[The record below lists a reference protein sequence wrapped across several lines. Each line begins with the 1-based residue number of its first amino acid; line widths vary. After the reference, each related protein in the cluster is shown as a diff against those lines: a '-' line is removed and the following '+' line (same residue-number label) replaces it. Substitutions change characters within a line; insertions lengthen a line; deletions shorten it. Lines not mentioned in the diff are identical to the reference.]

1 MEQIP
6 FDKKDITPYYIDSQ
20 KSIEIY
26 ELITNKAIR
35 IENITNSDI
44 NISQNKKLDQKE
56 FIDYLKKINSIN
68 TKNFQVS
75 ELSRIYCDLVNYL
88 IEEILQ
94 NKNYFNN
101 LKRLSLC
108 HFLLKI
114 LSSKDEYERFNF
126 IEAIDNVISDI
137 VIEKDMYFQIL
148 MKIGKIPKTIFHEKN
163 EKIYETYMNI
173 ILYSDEKKF
182 NEILDCFMNNK
193 KEIYDGY
200 NIILPHINFE
210 KELISEKLKQIN
222 KILFILK
229 KTEGFIFNER
239 FLYFKEFKGRKDLIN
254 ELNYVLRE
262 QKMKEINSLEII
274 PADVAEEG
282 IDFLLK
288 ELKEE
293 KENKKQ
299 AIDEYNN
306 FLEEYKKEKEENEKN
321 NIVLTNKNE
330 QLINKYKKLEEKSDR
345 DIEKFGA
352 IIKKL
357 KKENAEIKTR
367 KNQLS
372 NDIASLNKEIEK
384 KDNIICKISYREIGT
399 KIIQF
404 YSSSLSEE
412 TKK

>member
-6 FDKKDITPYYIDSQ
+6 LDKKDITPYYIDSQ

-26 ELITNKAIR
+26 ELIANKAIR

-56 FIDYLKKINSIN
+56 FIDYLKKINSMN

-137 VIEKDMYFQIL
+137 VIEKDIFFQIL

-193 KEIYDGY
+193 KKIYDGY

-274 PADVAEEG
+274 PTDVAEEG

-321 NIVLTNKNE
+321 NIVLANKNE

-357 KKENAEIKTR
+357 KKENVQIKTR

-384 KDNIICKISYREIGT
+384 KNNIICKISYRENGS
-399 KIIQF
+399 KII
-404 YSSSLSEE
+404 
-412 TKK
+412 

>member
-1 MEQIP
+1 MP
-6 FDKKDITPYYIDSQ
+6 FYKKDITPYYIDSQ

-26 ELITNKAIR
+26 ELIANKAIR

-56 FIDYLKKINSIN
+56 FIDYLKKINSMN

-114 LSSKDEYERFNF
+114 LSSEDEYERFNF

-274 PADVAEEG
+274 PTDVAEEG

-321 NIVLTNKNE
+321 NIVLANKNE
-330 QLINKYKKLEEKSDR
+330 QLIYKYKKLEEKSDR

-357 KKENAEIKTR
+357 KKENVQIKTR

-372 NDIASLNKEIEK
+372 NDIASLNKEIDK
-384 KDNIICKISYREIGT
+384 KNNIICKISYRENGS
-399 KIIQF
+399 KII
-404 YSSSLSEE
+404 
-412 TKK
+412 

>member
-26 ELITNKAIR
+26 ELIANKAIR

-56 FIDYLKKINSIN
+56 FIDYLKKINSMN

-357 KKENAEIKTR
+357 KKENVQIKTR

-372 NDIASLNKEIEK
+372 NDIASLNKETEK
-384 KDNIICKISYREIGT
+384 KNNIICKISYRENGS
-399 KIIQF
+399 KII
-404 YSSSLSEE
+404 
-412 TKK
+412 

>member
-6 FDKKDITPYYIDSQ
+6 FDKNDITPYYTDSQ

-26 ELITNKAIR
+26 ELITNKEIC

-56 FIDYLKKINSIN
+56 FIDYLKKINSMN
-68 TKNFQVS
+68 TKNFQVG

-114 LSSKDEYERFNF
+114 LSSEDEYERFNF

-148 MKIGKIPKTIFHEKN
+148 MKIGKIPKTIFHETNK
-163 EKIYETYMNI
+163 KIYETYMNI

-193 KEIYDGY
+193 KKIYDGY

-210 KELISEKLKQIN
+210 KELISEKLKQVN

-274 PADVAEEG
+274 PTDVAEEG

-321 NIVLTNKNE
+321 NIFLTNKNE

-357 KKENAEIKTR
+357 KKENVQIKTR

-372 NDIASLNKEIEK
+372 NDIASLNKETEK
-384 KDNIICKISYREIGT
+384 KNNIICKISYRENGS
-399 KIIQF
+399 KII
-404 YSSSLSEE
+404 
-412 TKK
+412 

>member
-26 ELITNKAIR
+26 ELIINKAIR

-163 EKIYETYMNI
+163 KKIYETYMNI

-274 PADVAEEG
+274 PTDVAEEG

-384 KDNIICKISYREIGT
+384 KNNIICKISYRENGS
-399 KIIQF
+399 KII
-404 YSSSLSEE
+404 
-412 TKK
+412 

>member
-26 ELITNKAIR
+26 ELITNKAIC

-56 FIDYLKKINSIN
+56 FIDYLKKINSMN

-114 LSSKDEYERFNF
+114 LSSEDEYERFNF

-193 KEIYDGY
+193 KKIYDGY

-274 PADVAEEG
+274 PTDVAEEG

-321 NIVLTNKNE
+321 NIVLANKNE
-330 QLINKYKKLEEKSDR
+330 QLIYKYKKLEEKSDR
-345 DIEKFGA
+345 DIKKFGA

-357 KKENAEIKTR
+357 KKENVQIKTR

-384 KDNIICKISYREIGT
+384 KNNIICKISYRENGS
-399 KIIQF
+399 KII
-404 YSSSLSEE
+404 
-412 TKK
+412 

>member
-26 ELITNKAIR
+26 ELITNKAIY

-56 FIDYLKKINSIN
+56 FIDYLKKINSMN

-357 KKENAEIKTR
+357 KKENVQIKTR

-372 NDIASLNKEIEK
+372 NDIASLNKETEK
-384 KDNIICKISYREIGT
+384 KNNIICKISYRENGS
-399 KIIQF
+399 KII
-404 YSSSLSEE
+404 
-412 TKK
+412 

>member
-6 FDKKDITPYYIDSQ
+6 LDKKDITPYYIDSQ

-26 ELITNKAIR
+26 ELITNKAIC

-56 FIDYLKKINSIN
+56 FIDYLKKINSMN

-193 KEIYDGY
+193 KKIYDGY

-274 PADVAEEG
+274 PTDVAEEG

-321 NIVLTNKNE
+321 NIVLANKNE

-357 KKENAEIKTR
+357 KKENVQIKTR

-384 KDNIICKISYREIGT
+384 KNNIICKISYRENGS
-399 KIIQF
+399 KII
-404 YSSSLSEE
+404 
-412 TKK
+412 

>member
-6 FDKKDITPYYIDSQ
+6 LDKKDITPYYIDSQ

-26 ELITNKAIR
+26 ELITNKAIY

-56 FIDYLKKINSIN
+56 FIDYLKKINSMN

-357 KKENAEIKTR
+357 KKENVQIKTR

-384 KDNIICKISYREIGT
+384 KNNIICKISYRENGS
-399 KIIQF
+399 KII
-404 YSSSLSEE
+404 
-412 TKK
+412 

>member
-26 ELITNKAIR
+26 ELITNKEIC

-56 FIDYLKKINSIN
+56 FIDYLKKINSMN

-274 PADVAEEG
+274 PTDVAEEG

-330 QLINKYKKLEEKSDR
+330 QLIYKYKKLEEKSDR

-357 KKENAEIKTR
+357 KKEKIQIKTR

-372 NDIASLNKEIEK
+372 NDIASLNKETEK
-384 KDNIICKISYREIGT
+384 KNNIICKISYRENGS
-399 KIIQF
+399 KII
-404 YSSSLSEE
+404 
-412 TKK
+412 

>member
-26 ELITNKAIR
+26 ELIINKAIC
-35 IENITNSDI
+35 IKNITNSDI

-56 FIDYLKKINSIN
+56 FIDYLKKINSMN

-148 MKIGKIPKTIFHEKN
+148 MKIGKIPKTILHETN
-163 EKIYETYMNI
+163 TKIYETYMNI

-193 KEIYDGY
+193 REIYDGY
-200 NIILPHINFE
+200 NIRLPHINFE
-210 KELISEKLKQIN
+210 KELITEKLKQIN
-222 KILFILK
+222 NILFILK

-274 PADVAEEG
+274 PTDVAEEG

-384 KDNIICKISYREIGT
+384 KNNIICKISFRENGS
-399 KIIQF
+399 KII
-404 YSSSLSEE
+404 
-412 TKK
+412 

>member
-26 ELITNKAIR
+26 ELITNKAIY

-56 FIDYLKKINSIN
+56 FIDYLKKINSMN

-94 NKNYFNN
+94 NKKYFNN

-114 LSSKDEYERFNF
+114 LSSEDEYERFNF
-126 IEAIDNVISDI
+126 IEAIDNAISDI

-193 KEIYDGY
+193 REIYDGY
-200 NIILPHINFE
+200 NIRLPHINFE

-274 PADVAEEG
+274 PTDVAEEG

-384 KDNIICKISYREIGT
+384 KNNIICKISYRENGS
-399 KIIQF
+399 KII
-404 YSSSLSEE
+404 
-412 TKK
+412 

>member
-1 MEQIP
+1 MP
-6 FDKKDITPYYIDSQ
+6 FYKKDITPYYIDSQ

-26 ELITNKAIR
+26 ELIANKAIR

-56 FIDYLKKINSIN
+56 FIDYLKKINSMN

-114 LSSKDEYERFNF
+114 LSSEDEYERFNF

-163 EKIYETYMNI
+163 KKIYETYMNI

-274 PADVAEEG
+274 PTDVAEEG

-321 NIVLTNKNE
+321 NIVLANKNE
-330 QLINKYKKLEEKSDR
+330 QLIYKYKKLEEKSDR
-345 DIEKFGA
+345 DIKKFGA

-357 KKENAEIKTR
+357 KKENVQIKTR

-384 KDNIICKISYREIGT
+384 KNNIICKISYRENGS
-399 KIIQF
+399 KII
-404 YSSSLSEE
+404 
-412 TKK
+412 

>member
-26 ELITNKAIR
+26 ELIINKAIR

-56 FIDYLKKINSIN
+56 FIDYLKKINSMN

-114 LSSKDEYERFNF
+114 LSSEDEYERFNF

-137 VIEKDMYFQIL
+137 VIEKDIFFQIL
-148 MKIGKIPKTIFHEKN
+148 MKIGKIPKTILHETN
-163 EKIYETYMNI
+163 TKIYETYMNI

-193 KEIYDGY
+193 KKIYDGY

-239 FLYFKEFKGRKDLIN
+239 LLYFKEFKGRKDLIN

-274 PADVAEEG
+274 PTDVAEEG

-321 NIVLTNKNE
+321 NIVLANKNE

-384 KDNIICKISYREIGT
+384 KNNIICKISYRENGS
-399 KIIQF
+399 KII
-404 YSSSLSEE
+404 
-412 TKK
+412 

>member
-6 FDKKDITPYYIDSQ
+6 LDKKDITPYYIDSQ

-26 ELITNKAIR
+26 ELITNKAIY

-56 FIDYLKKINSIN
+56 FIDYLKKINSMN

-163 EKIYETYMNI
+163 KKIYETYMNI

-193 KEIYDGY
+193 KKIYDGY

-274 PADVAEEG
+274 PTDVAEEG

-321 NIVLTNKNE
+321 NIVLANKNE
-330 QLINKYKKLEEKSDR
+330 QLIYKYKKLEEKSDR
-345 DIEKFGA
+345 DIKKFGA

-357 KKENAEIKTR
+357 KKENVQIKIR

-384 KDNIICKISYREIGT
+384 KNNIICKISYRENGS
-399 KIIQF
+399 KII
-404 YSSSLSEE
+404 
-412 TKK
+412 

>member
-26 ELITNKAIR
+26 ELITNKAIC

-56 FIDYLKKINSIN
+56 FIDYLKKINSMN

-345 DIEKFGA
+345 DIKKFGA

-357 KKENAEIKTR
+357 KKENVQIKTR

-372 NDIASLNKEIEK
+372 NDIASLNKETEK
-384 KDNIICKISYREIGT
+384 KNNIICKISYRENGS
-399 KIIQF
+399 KII
-404 YSSSLSEE
+404 
-412 TKK
+412 

>member
-26 ELITNKAIR
+26 ELITNKAIY

-56 FIDYLKKINSIN
+56 FIDYLKKINSMN

-193 KEIYDGY
+193 REIYDGY
-200 NIILPHINFE
+200 NIRLPHINFE

-274 PADVAEEG
+274 PTDVAEEG

-384 KDNIICKISYREIGT
+384 KNNIICKISYRENGS
-399 KIIQF
+399 KII
-404 YSSSLSEE
+404 
-412 TKK
+412 

>member
-26 ELITNKAIR
+26 ELITNKEIC

-56 FIDYLKKINSIN
+56 FIDYLKKINSMN

-137 VIEKDMYFQIL
+137 VIEKDIFFQIL

-193 KEIYDGY
+193 KKIYDGY

-274 PADVAEEG
+274 PTDVAEEG

-321 NIVLTNKNE
+321 NIVLANKNE

-372 NDIASLNKEIEK
+372 NDIAPLNKEIEK
-384 KDNIICKISYREIGT
+384 KNNIICKISYRENGS
-399 KIIQF
+399 KII
-404 YSSSLSEE
+404 
-412 TKK
+412 

>member
-56 FIDYLKKINSIN
+56 FIDYLKKINSMN
-68 TKNFQVS
+68 TKNFQVG

-148 MKIGKIPKTIFHEKN
+148 MKIGKIPKTIFHETNK
-163 EKIYETYMNI
+163 KIYETYMNI

-274 PADVAEEG
+274 PTDVAEEG

-357 KKENAEIKTR
+357 KKENVQIKTR

-372 NDIASLNKEIEK
+372 NDIASLNKETEK
-384 KDNIICKISYREIGT
+384 KNNIICKISYRENGS
-399 KIIQF
+399 KII
-404 YSSSLSEE
+404 
-412 TKK
+412 

>member
-26 ELITNKAIR
+26 ELITNKAIY

-56 FIDYLKKINSIN
+56 FIDYLKKINSMN

-254 ELNYVLRE
+254 ELKYVLRE

-357 KKENAEIKTR
+357 KKENVQIKTR

-372 NDIASLNKEIEK
+372 NDIASLNKETEK
-384 KDNIICKISYREIGT
+384 KNNIICKISYRENGS
-399 KIIQF
+399 KII
-404 YSSSLSEE
+404 
-412 TKK
+412 

>member
-1 MEQIP
+1 MP
-6 FDKKDITPYYIDSQ
+6 FYKKDITPYYIDSQ

-26 ELITNKAIR
+26 ELIANKAIR

-56 FIDYLKKINSIN
+56 FIDYLKKINSMN
-68 TKNFQVS
+68 TKNFQVG

-114 LSSKDEYERFNF
+114 LSSEDEYERFNF

-163 EKIYETYMNI
+163 KKIYETYMNI

-274 PADVAEEG
+274 PTDVAEEG

-321 NIVLTNKNE
+321 NIVLANKNE
-330 QLINKYKKLEEKSDR
+330 QLIYKYKKLEEKSDR
-345 DIEKFGA
+345 DIKKFGA

-357 KKENAEIKTR
+357 KKENVQIKTR

-384 KDNIICKISYREIGT
+384 KNNIICKISYRENGS
-399 KIIQF
+399 KII
-404 YSSSLSEE
+404 
-412 TKK
+412 

>member
-6 FDKKDITPYYIDSQ
+6 LDKKDITPYYIDSQ

-26 ELITNKAIR
+26 ELITNKAIC

-56 FIDYLKKINSIN
+56 FIDYLKKINSMN
-68 TKNFQVS
+68 TKNFQVT

-126 IEAIDNVISDI
+126 IEAIDNAISDI

-148 MKIGKIPKTIFHEKN
+148 MKIGKIPKTIFHETNK
-163 EKIYETYMNI
+163 KIYETYMNI

-193 KEIYDGY
+193 REIYDGY
-200 NIILPHINFE
+200 NIRLPHINFE

-274 PADVAEEG
+274 PTDVAEEG

-357 KKENAEIKTR
+357 KKENVQIKTR

-384 KDNIICKISYREIGT
+384 KNNIICKISYRENGS
-399 KIIQF
+399 KII
-404 YSSSLSEE
+404 
-412 TKK
+412 

>member
-6 FDKKDITPYYIDSQ
+6 LDKKDITPYYIDSQ

-26 ELITNKAIR
+26 ELITNKAIC

-56 FIDYLKKINSIN
+56 FIDYLKKINSMN

-148 MKIGKIPKTIFHEKN
+148 MKIGKIPKTILHETN
-163 EKIYETYMNI
+163 TKIYETYMNI

-193 KEIYDGY
+193 KKIYDGY

-274 PADVAEEG
+274 PTDVAEEG

-384 KDNIICKISYREIGT
+384 KNNIICKISYRENGS
-399 KIIQF
+399 KII
-404 YSSSLSEE
+404 
-412 TKK
+412 

>member
-26 ELITNKAIR
+26 ELIANKAIR

-56 FIDYLKKINSIN
+56 FIDYLKKINSMN

-274 PADVAEEG
+274 PTDVAEEG

-357 KKENAEIKTR
+357 KKENVQIKTR

-384 KDNIICKISYREIGT
+384 KNNIICKISYRENGS
-399 KIIQF
+399 KII
-404 YSSSLSEE
+404 
-412 TKK
+412 

>member
-56 FIDYLKKINSIN
+56 FIDYLKKINSMN

-163 EKIYETYMNI
+163 KKIYETYMNI

-193 KEIYDGY
+193 KKIYDGY

-274 PADVAEEG
+274 PTDVAEEG

-372 NDIASLNKEIEK
+372 NDIASLNKETEK
-384 KDNIICKISYREIGT
+384 KNNIICKISYRENGS
-399 KIIQF
+399 KII
-404 YSSSLSEE
+404 
-412 TKK
+412 

>member
-6 FDKKDITPYYIDSQ
+6 FDKNDITPYYIDSQ

-26 ELITNKAIR
+26 ELITNKEIC

-56 FIDYLKKINSIN
+56 FIDYLKKINSMN

-148 MKIGKIPKTIFHEKN
+148 MKIGKIPKTIFHEINK
-163 EKIYETYMNI
+163 KIYETYMNI

-274 PADVAEEG
+274 PTDVAEEG

-345 DIEKFGA
+345 NIEKFGA

-357 KKENAEIKTR
+357 KKENVQIKTR

-372 NDIASLNKEIEK
+372 NDIASLNKETEK
-384 KDNIICKISYREIGT
+384 KNNIICKISYRENGS
-399 KIIQF
+399 KII
-404 YSSSLSEE
+404 
-412 TKK
+412 

>member
-1 MEQIP
+1 MP
-6 FDKKDITPYYIDSQ
+6 FYKKDITPYYIDSQ

-26 ELITNKAIR
+26 ELIANKAIR

-56 FIDYLKKINSIN
+56 FIDYLKKINSMN

-114 LSSKDEYERFNF
+114 LSSEDEYERFNF
-126 IEAIDNVISDI
+126 IEAIDNAISDI

-193 KEIYDGY
+193 KKIYDGY

-321 NIVLTNKNE
+321 NIVLANKNE
-330 QLINKYKKLEEKSDR
+330 QLIYKYKKLEEKSDR
-345 DIEKFGA
+345 DIKKFGA

-357 KKENAEIKTR
+357 KKENVQIKIR

-372 NDIASLNKEIEK
+372 NDIASLNKEIDK
-384 KDNIICKISYREIGT
+384 KNNIICKISYRENGS
-399 KIIQF
+399 KII
-404 YSSSLSEE
+404 
-412 TKK
+412 

>member
-126 IEAIDNVISDI
+126 IEAIDNAISDI

-274 PADVAEEG
+274 PTDVAEEG

-352 IIKKL
+352 IITKL
-357 KKENAEIKTR
+357 KKENAKIKTR

-372 NDIASLNKEIEK
+372 NDIASLNKETEK
-384 KDNIICKISYREIGT
+384 KNNIICKISYRENGS
-399 KIIQF
+399 KII
-404 YSSSLSEE
+404 
-412 TKK
+412 

>member
-6 FDKKDITPYYIDSQ
+6 FDKNDITPYYIDSQ

-26 ELITNKAIR
+26 ELITNKEIC

-56 FIDYLKKINSIN
+56 FIDYLKKINSMN

-163 EKIYETYMNI
+163 KKIYETYMNI

-200 NIILPHINFE
+200 NIILPHINFQ

-274 PADVAEEG
+274 PTDVAEEG

-345 DIEKFGA
+345 NIEKFGA

-357 KKENAEIKTR
+357 KKENVQIKTR

-372 NDIASLNKEIEK
+372 NDIASLNKETEK
-384 KDNIICKISYREIGT
+384 KNNIICKISYRENGS
-399 KIIQF
+399 KII
-404 YSSSLSEE
+404 
-412 TKK
+412 

>member
-26 ELITNKAIR
+26 ELITNKAIS
-35 IENITNSDI
+35 IGNITNSDI

-56 FIDYLKKINSIN
+56 FIDYLKKINSMN

-210 KELISEKLKQIN
+210 KELISEKLKQVN

-274 PADVAEEG
+274 PTDVAEEG

-384 KDNIICKISYREIGT
+384 KNNIICKISYRENGS
-399 KIIQF
+399 KII
-404 YSSSLSEE
+404 
-412 TKK
+412 

>member
-26 ELITNKAIR
+26 ELITNKAIC

-56 FIDYLKKINSIN
+56 FIDYLKKINSMN

-163 EKIYETYMNI
+163 KKIYETYMNI

-193 KEIYDGY
+193 KKIYDGY

-274 PADVAEEG
+274 PTDVAEEG

-321 NIVLTNKNE
+321 NIVLANKNE
-330 QLINKYKKLEEKSDR
+330 QLIYKYKKLEEKSDR

-384 KDNIICKISYREIGT
+384 KNNIICKISYRENGS
-399 KIIQF
+399 KII
-404 YSSSLSEE
+404 
-412 TKK
+412 

>member
-26 ELITNKAIR
+26 ELITNKAIC

-56 FIDYLKKINSIN
+56 FIDYLKKINSMN

-114 LSSKDEYERFNF
+114 LSSEDEYERFNF

-148 MKIGKIPKTIFHEKN
+148 MKIGKIPKTIFHETNK
-163 EKIYETYMNI
+163 KIYETYMNI

-193 KEIYDGY
+193 KKIYDGY

-274 PADVAEEG
+274 PTDVAEEG

-372 NDIASLNKEIEK
+372 NDIASLNKETEK
-384 KDNIICKISYREIGT
+384 KNNIICKISYRENGS
-399 KIIQF
+399 KII
-404 YSSSLSEE
+404 
-412 TKK
+412 

>member
-6 FDKKDITPYYIDSQ
+6 LDKKDITPYYIDSQ

-26 ELITNKAIR
+26 ELITNKAIC

-56 FIDYLKKINSIN
+56 FIDYLKKINSMN

-193 KEIYDGY
+193 KKIYDGY

-274 PADVAEEG
+274 PTDVAEEG

-321 NIVLTNKNE
+321 NIVLANKNE
-330 QLINKYKKLEEKSDR
+330 QLIYKYKKLEEKSDR
-345 DIEKFGA
+345 DIKKFGA

-357 KKENAEIKTR
+357 KKENVQIKTR

-384 KDNIICKISYREIGT
+384 KNNIICKISYRENGS
-399 KIIQF
+399 KII
-404 YSSSLSEE
+404 
-412 TKK
+412 